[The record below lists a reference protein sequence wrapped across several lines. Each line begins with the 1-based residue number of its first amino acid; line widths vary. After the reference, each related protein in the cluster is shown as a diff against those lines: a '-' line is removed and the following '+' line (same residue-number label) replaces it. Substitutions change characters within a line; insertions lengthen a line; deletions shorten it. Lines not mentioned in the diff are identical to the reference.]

1 MGVLPKLLLSAKAVR
16 TLLTFLAFQTKPGV
30 RVTCCCPCKAKPHKV
45 RLQQSPGCTT
55 SSSEH
60 ATSMDSEVG
69 AGLPQKEGGGEKA
82 AKKEL
87 QTEEETDRHL
97 AVPPESI

>member
-1 MGVLPKLLLSAKAVR
+1 MGVLPKLLLSAKGVR

-30 RVTCCCPCKAKPHKV
+30 RVMCCCPCKAKPRQV
-45 RLQQSPGCTT
+45 RLKRSSGCTT
-55 SSSEH
+55 SSSAH
-60 ATSMDSEVG
+60 ATSTDSEVG
-69 AGLPQKEGGGEKA
+69 AGLPRKEGAGEKA
-82 AKKEL
+82 AQKEL